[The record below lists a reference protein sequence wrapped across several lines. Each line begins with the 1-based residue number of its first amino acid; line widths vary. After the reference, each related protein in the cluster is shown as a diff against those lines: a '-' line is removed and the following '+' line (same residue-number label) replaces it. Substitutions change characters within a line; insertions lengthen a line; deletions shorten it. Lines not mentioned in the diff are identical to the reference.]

1 MIFSTDQKLKTHS
14 SIHQDK
20 KHAHGVNEGANKKQD
35 QLDDKAD
42 VNITEIAPLFNAD
55 DEIVTKIILNFHEPM
70 ESVCPSK
77 TEEVIQQQQ
86 QHAN

>member
-1 MIFSTDQKLKTHS
+1 MKTNS

-20 KHAHGVNEGANKKQD
+20 KHVIHEPDKLPAHGVNEGANKKQD

-42 VNITEIAPLFNAD
+42 VNITEIAPLINAD

-70 ESVCPSK
+70 ESLCPSK
-77 TEEVIQQQQ
+77 TEEVIQL
-86 QHAN
+86 